1 MIDEELDWIDRQWEQ
16 MKQEFPIG
24 SKVRGRVFRIE
35 PFGIFLD
42 IGYEVIGGYM
52 CSGLIDIITKSD
64 DDSHGLPHDYSIWP
78 GIGEKLYCKVVWHR
92 DSEKEVSLSI
102 VNKNSNFEIMQ
113 LLDIHTPLLNTKSIT
128 LHVTREQ
135 FDALCHDNPE
145 LRLELTA
152 TGELIV
158 MPPVSLDSSG
168 KNLDLATDVAIWN
181 RQTKLGK
188 VYDSSGGFTLP
199 NGALKSADVM
209 WLQQS
214 KVDALPPNTTF
225 PEVVPDFVIELRSS
239 KSDSLSKLQEK
250 MIEYRDNGVRLGW
263 LINPQQQK
271 VEIYRIDREV
281 EIMESPSTLSGEDI
295 LVGFSL
301 DLRSIFS

>member
-1 MIDEELDWIDRQWEQ
+1 
-16 MKQEFPIG
+16 
-24 SKVRGRVFRIE
+24 
-35 PFGIFLD
+35 
-42 IGYEVIGGYM
+42 
-52 CSGLIDIITKSD
+52 
-64 DDSHGLPHDYSIWP
+64 
-78 GIGEKLYCKVVWHR
+78 
-92 DSEKEVSLSI
+92 
-102 VNKNSNFEIMQ
+102 MQ
-113 LLDIHTPLLNTKSIT
+113 LLDTHTPLLNTQSIT

-135 FDALCHDNPE
+135 FDVLCHDNPE
-145 LRLELTA
+145 LRLERTA

-214 KVDALPPNTTF
+214 KVDALPLGVAF

-250 MIEYRDNGVRLGW
+250 MVEYRDNGVRLGW
-263 LINPQQQK
+263 LINPQQQQ
-271 VEIYRIDREV
+271 VEIYRFGQDV
-281 EIMESPSTLSGEDI
+281 EIIQFPTNLSGEDI
-295 LVGFSL
+295 LPGFVF

>member
-1 MIDEELDWIDRQWEQ
+1 
-16 MKQEFPIG
+16 MKL
-24 SKVRGRVFRIE
+24 IE
-35 PFGIFLD
+35 THI
-42 IGYEVIGGYM
+42 
-52 CSGLIDIITKSD
+52 
-64 DDSHGLPHDYSIWP
+64 
-78 GIGEKLYCKVVWHR
+78 
-92 DSEKEVSLSI
+92 
-102 VNKNSNFEIMQ
+102 
-113 LLDIHTPLLNTKSIT
+113 PLLNTQSIT

-135 FDALCHDNPE
+135 FDVLCRDNPE

-152 TGELIV
+152 TGELTV

-181 RQTKLGK
+181 RQTRLGK

-214 KVDALPPNTTF
+214 KVDALPPGVTF

-239 KSDSLSKLQEK
+239 QSDGVPKLQAK
-250 MIEYRDNGVRLGW
+250 MQEYRDNGVRLGW
-263 LINPQQQK
+263 LINPQQKQ
-271 VEIYRIDREV
+271 VEIYRIGKDV
-281 EIMESPSTLSGEDI
+281 EILEFPSTLSGEDV
-295 LVGFSL
+295 LSGFSL

>member
-1 MIDEELDWIDRQWEQ
+1 VFINSKSILPDLKISSVKPKKEE
-16 MKQEFPIG
+16 F
-24 SKVRGRVFRIE
+24 V
-35 PFGIFLD
+35 
-42 IGYEVIGGYM
+42 
-52 CSGLIDIITKSD
+52 
-64 DDSHGLPHDYSIWP
+64 
-78 GIGEKLYCKVVWHR
+78 
-92 DSEKEVSLSI
+92 
-102 VNKNSNFEIMQ
+102 IMQ
-113 LLDIHTPLLNTKSIT
+113 LLDTQTPLLNTQGVT

-135 FDALCHDNPE
+135 FDALCRDNPE

-181 RQTKLGK
+181 RQTRLGK
-188 VYDSSGGFTLP
+188 VYDSSEGFTLP

-214 KVDALPPNTTF
+214 KVDALPPGVTF

-239 KSDSLSKLQEK
+239 QSDSLSKLQAK
-250 MIEYRDNGVRLGW
+250 MIEYRDNGVWLGW
-263 LINPQQQK
+263 LINPQDRQ
-271 VEIYRIDREV
+271 VEIYCIDREV
-281 EIMESPSTLSGEDI
+281 EILESPTTLSGEDV
-295 LVGFSL
+295 LPGFSL

>member
-1 MIDEELDWIDRQWEQ
+1 
-16 MKQEFPIG
+16 
-24 SKVRGRVFRIE
+24 
-35 PFGIFLD
+35 
-42 IGYEVIGGYM
+42 
-52 CSGLIDIITKSD
+52 
-64 DDSHGLPHDYSIWP
+64 
-78 GIGEKLYCKVVWHR
+78 
-92 DSEKEVSLSI
+92 
-102 VNKNSNFEIMQ
+102 MQ
-113 LLDIHTPLLNTKSIT
+113 LLDTQTPLLNTQGVT

-135 FDALCHDNPE
+135 FEALCYENPE

-158 MPPVSLDSSG
+158 MPPVALASSE
-168 KNLDLATDVAIWN
+168 KNGDLFGEVWTWN
-181 RQTKLGK
+181 RKTRLGK

-214 KVDALPPNTTF
+214 KVDALPPGVTF

-239 KSDSLSKLQEK
+239 QSDSLSKLQAK

-263 LINPQQQK
+263 LINPQNRQ

-281 EIMESPSTLSGEDI
+281 EILESPSTLSGEDV
-295 LVGFSL
+295 LSGFSL
-301 DLRSIFS
+301 DLRSILA

>member
-1 MIDEELDWIDRQWEQ
+1 MCEEQLDWVARKWEQ

-24 SKVRGRVFRIE
+24 SKIHGRVFRIE

-64 DDSHGLPHDYSIWP
+64 EDSHGLPHDYSIWP
-78 GIGEKLYCKVVWHR
+78 SIGEKVYCKVVWHR

-102 VNKNSNFEIMQ
+102 VNENSNFETMQ
-113 LLDIHTPLLNTKSIT
+113 LLDTHTPLLNTQSIT
-128 LHVTREQ
+128 LYVTREQ

-145 LRLELTA
+145 LRLERTA

-214 KVDALPPNTTF
+214 KVDALPLGVTF

-250 MIEYRDNGVRLGW
+250 MMEYRDNGVRLGW

-281 EIMESPSTLSGEDI
+281 EIMESPSTLSGEDVLI
-295 LVGFSL
+295 GFSL

>member
-1 MIDEELDWIDRQWEQ
+1 
-16 MKQEFPIG
+16 
-24 SKVRGRVFRIE
+24 
-35 PFGIFLD
+35 
-42 IGYEVIGGYM
+42 
-52 CSGLIDIITKSD
+52 
-64 DDSHGLPHDYSIWP
+64 
-78 GIGEKLYCKVVWHR
+78 
-92 DSEKEVSLSI
+92 
-102 VNKNSNFEIMQ
+102 MQ
-113 LLDIHTPLLNTKSIT
+113 LLDDRTPLLNTQSIT

-135 FDALCHDNPE
+135 FETLCHDNPE
-145 LRLELTA
+145 LRLELTHQ
-152 TGELIV
+152 GELII
-158 MPPVSLDSSG
+158 MPPASLDSSG

-214 KVDALPPNTTF
+214 KVDALPPNATF
-225 PEVVPDFVIELRSS
+225 PEVVPDFVIKLRSS

-271 VEIYRIDREV
+271 VEIYRINREV
-281 EIMESPSTLSGEDI
+281 EIMESPSTLSGEDV

-301 DLRSIFS
+301 SSKINMAYSNFTLSKVKSDFGLVTDETQDLFAEITPILPIDKIIAILSGNIT

>member
-1 MIDEELDWIDRQWEQ
+1 MTG
-16 MKQEFPIG
+16 F
-24 SKVRGRVFRIE
+24 V
-35 PFGIFLD
+35 
-42 IGYEVIGGYM
+42 
-52 CSGLIDIITKSD
+52 T
-64 DDSHGLPHDYSIWP
+64 
-78 GIGEKLYCKVVWHR
+78 
-92 DSEKEVSLSI
+92 
-102 VNKNSNFEIMQ
+102 MQ
-113 LLDIHTPLLNTKSIT
+113 LLDTQTPLLNTQSIT

-135 FDALCHDNPE
+135 FDVLCHDNPE
-145 LRLELTA
+145 LRLERTA

-214 KVDALPPNTTF
+214 KVDALPPNATF
-225 PEVVPDFVIELRSS
+225 PEVIPDFVIELRSS

-250 MIEYRDNGVRLGW
+250 MMEYRDNGVRLGW

-271 VEIYRIDREV
+271 VEIYRINREV
-281 EIMESPSTLSGEDI
+281 EIMESLSTLSGEDV